1 MAWRCDGVPSMSV
14 ARILVPLTGG
24 ERDTHSLKTGFAA
37 AKVFN
42 AEVKA
47 LFVQPDPAEAVAFFN
62 EGVSGALSEELIR
75 ASKEAAAKG
84 VHLAQER
91 LAQAANGAN
100 FKFHQVQGNFADCV
114 TKAACLADLIVF
126 GAINDGDRLGLTEAF
141 EATLIETG
149 RPVLANV
156 TPLVDDYLATVV
168 IAWNDSI
175 AAAHAVT
182 ASLPFLKKA
191 GKVELLSVKREETAP
206 SLDEVA
212 DYLARHGVT
221 AVQKTVDA
229 RNRPV
234 GEVILESAAESRAS
248 LLVLGGYGHSR
259 LREFFM
265 GGVTKRVLARSQIP
279 LLLVH

>member
-1 MAWRCDGVPSMSV
+1 MTV

-24 ERDTHSLKTGFAA
+24 ERDGHSLKTGFRA
-37 AKVFN
+37 AKPFG
-42 AEVKA
+42 ADVKA

-75 ASKEAAAKG
+75 VSREAAEKGIKLAKD
-84 VHLAQER
+84 R
-91 LAQAANGAN
+91 LAEASAASAGTAHS
-100 FKFHQVQGNFADCV
+100 FQQVQGNFADCV
-114 TKAACLADLIVF
+114 TKAACLSDLVVF

-156 TPLVDDYLATVV
+156 TPLTEDYLSSIV

-191 GKVELLSVKREETAP
+191 ARVELLAVKREETAP
-206 SLDEVA
+206 SLDEVS
-212 DYLARHGVT
+212 DYLSRHGVS

-234 GEVILESAAESRAS
+234 GEVILESAAESKAS